1 MTSSIRVPRRFD
13 GCTLPVYASMA
24 RIEHIVEL
32 YVPVSSSV
40 TYVSPPYARA
50 CTHAHI
56 YIYRE
61 SNLSAQL
68 LNARVHTIIH
78 DDQFPDIIEIVIVN
92 EVFFFFL
99 LFIYIRIGGVKKN
112 ACTLISR
119 WESIRYPLEE
129 DFQSSQRGKEIRNL
143 VVKAHS

>member
-50 CTHAHI
+50 CTHTHI

-99 LFIYIRIGGVKKN
+99 LFIYIRIGGVKKKM
-112 ACTLISR
+112 R
-119 WESIRYPLEE
+119 VR
-129 DFQSSQRGKEIRNL
+129 
-143 VVKAHS
+143 